1 MINLLPKNEKENLLF
16 DRDKK
21 MIMVLGYIII
31 IALMCLS
38 LFLFS
43 IKFYILGDVA
53 SQNVLLGI
61 TEKSYQNPD
70 FLTFKDMIQKYNS
83 DLVKINTFYSKEV
96 YFSDLLKN
104 ILAIQRPNG
113 VYFTDISMVKD
124 QVSNTVKIT
133 IAGTSDTRDNLSIF
147 RENLENNQ
155 KIENVYFP
163 PENWIKPINLNF
175 YLSFTIIPTKE

>member
-31 IALMCLS
+31 IALTCLS

-70 FLTFKDMIQKYNS
+70 FLMFKDMIQKYNS
-83 DLVKINTFYSKEV
+83 DLGKINTFYSKEI

-104 ILAIQRPNG
+104 ILEIERPNG
-113 VYFTDISMVKD
+113 VYFTDLSMAKDQKANMVK
-124 QVSNTVKIT
+124 VTIT
-133 IAGTSDTRDNLSIF
+133 GTSDTRDNLSTF
-147 RENLENNQ
+147 RDNLESNK
-155 KIENVYFP
+155 KIENIYFP
-163 PENWIKPINLNF
+163 SENWIKPVNLNF
-175 YLSFTIIPTKE
+175 YLSFTVTPTKE